1 MLLRRNITICGI
13 IVFLFIFLATLVPV
27 NAADTTEQIINQID
41 EILKENP
48 LKPGEKAQTIK
59 IAEDNTVTLLVLR
72 LVEGVEVKNHCH
84 KTHNEIVC
92 VIKGIGQTM
101 VGDKWVDI
109 KPGTVH
115 FNPMGKV
122 HATRNTGNEPLVVIS
137 IFTPAMKEPDRH
149 FVQ

>member
-1 MLLRRNITICGI
+1 
-13 IVFLFIFLATLVPV
+13 
-27 NAADTTEQIINQID
+27 
-41 EILKENP
+41 
-48 LKPGEKAQTIK
+48 
-59 IAEDNTVTLLVLR
+59 VLR

-122 HATRNTGNEPLVVIS
+122 HATKNTGNEPLVVIS